1 MPDQDAALAGQSLED
16 EVTRLKEE
24 ITKQQNTIAALLGT
38 TNMQVVTDDVVVL
51 YHMQLS
57 NSQSL
62 QLRLEAAQQ
71 QLSNVVV

>member
-71 QLSNVVV
+71 QLSNVVI